1 MAGGIFK
8 GKIVDEE
15 KMASLS
21 ANEKKIANFFSSEE
35 SSNYVKYLE
44 ATGKGGVAH
53 DYLKYDSL
61 MYQDILISL
70 AARDERLS
78 DNIKDLSSSNSNNAA
93 DIEII
98 ESKTQ
103 LIDDTQNLYEKKA
116 LEYSGIAGTNAV
128 YRDYLELM
136 VKNFGVNHTR
146 KLHYTKILCVIYLF
160 YIQHNLV

>member
-1 MAGGIFK
+1 MKETNSTFERNIWQEVFK

-21 ANEKKIANFFSSEE
+21 ANEKKIANFFSSKE

-78 DNIKDLSSSNSNNAA
+78 DNIRDLSSSNSNNAA

-98 ESKTQ
+98 E
-103 LIDDTQNLYEKKA
+103 I
-116 LEYSGIAGTNAV
+116 
-128 YRDYLELM
+128 
-136 VKNFGVNHTR
+136 
-146 KLHYTKILCVIYLF
+146 
-160 YIQHNLV
+160 